1 MTSVLSCRVSRLLL
15 TRYRSYPHAA
25 VEAGPGLVAIV
36 GANGIG
42 KTNILEALS
51 LLAPG
56 RGLRGA
62 NLRDLSHRGA
72 GGWAVAARVQ
82 TGGETRDLGTGESP
96 DSAQRRVFRAD
107 GGAAA
112 SSTLVRALNLIW
124 LTPAQD
130 RLFQEAPAE
139 RRHFLDRMAQALA
152 PEHAGHVA
160 RYEAALRERQKLL
173 SLPRPDA
180 AWLDILEQKI
190 AEQAVAVAAT
200 RLAHVQALAGETA
213 EDGAFPAAT
222 LALEGPLEQALAA
235 GVKALAIEDDVRAR
249 LRANRAI
256 DTQAGRAQF
265 GPHRCDLLALHR
277 AKQTPAHLCSTGE
290 QKALLIGLVLAQA
303 RLVARAQGR
312 LPILLLDEVAAHLD
326 ADRRAALFHLLNEQG
341 VQAWMTGTDRALF
354 ASLGAD
360 ATLLTIEDGRPVP
373 TALNGTGFL
382 HDH

>member
-1 MTSVLSCRVSRLLL
+1 MTSPVTCRVNRLLL
-15 TRYRSYPHAA
+15 TRYRSYPQAMI
-25 VEAGPGLVAIV
+25 EAGPGLVAVV

-51 LLAPG
+51 LLSPG
-56 RGLRGA
+56 RGLRA
-62 NLRDLSHRGA
+62 AALNEFSHQGA

-82 TGGETRDLGTGESP
+82 SGDETLDLGTGESP
-96 DSAQRRVFRAD
+96 DSAQRRVFRAN
-107 GGAAA
+107 GEAA
-112 SSTLVRALNLIW
+112 SSSALARALTLIW

-130 RLFQEAPAE
+130 RLFLEAPAE
-139 RRHFLDRMAQALA
+139 RRRFLDRMALALA

-190 AEQAVAVAAT
+190 AEQAVAVAAA
-200 RLAHVQALAGETA
+200 RLAHAQALAA
-213 EDGAFPAAT
+213 EIAGDGAFPAAT
-222 LALEGPLEQALAA
+222 LALEGVLEQALDA
-235 GVKALAIEDDVRAR
+235 GAKALAIEDDVRAR
-249 LRANRAI
+249 LKANRAA
-256 DTQAGRAQF
+256 DAQAGRAQF
-265 GPHRCDLLALHR
+265 GPHRCDLLVTHR
-277 AKQTPAHLCSTGE
+277 AKQAPAHQCSTGE

-326 ADRRAALFHLLNEQG
+326 ADRRAALFHLLNELG

-354 ASLGAD
+354 ASLGAN
-360 ATLLTIEDGRPVP
+360 ATLLTIDDGRPMAL
-373 TALNGTGFL
+373 ALN
-382 HDH
+382 